1 MTNIELVIKIPKEV
15 KNRLCF
21 GVTYAKDI
29 QTVCEALH
37 NGTPLP
43 KGHGEL
49 VDRNDIN
56 ERYDSIYNDA
66 INCSNQ
72 PSDKYLLDKLSMC
85 LDTALP
91 IIAADVE

>member
-1 MTNIELVIKIPKEV
+1 MQIVIDISEEDFERCKKRFQMRINIMGNAI
-15 KNRLCF
+15 
-21 GVTYAKDI
+21 A
-29 QTVCEALH
+29 

-49 VDRNDIN
+49 VDRNVIN
-56 ERYDSIYNDA
+56 ERFYSIYNDA

-85 LDTALP
+85 LDTAP
-91 IIAADVE
+91 TIIEAEEVEE